1 MKRAGLDIGS
11 TTIKCVVIG
20 EDNKILFSSYERHM
34 AHIQETASRLLS
46 EVASRFGNETMLLSV
61 SGSAGMGIAE
71 SLGLPFA
78 QEVYAAGSAV
88 KTLYPG
94 TDAVIEL
101 GGEDAKILFLSGGT
115 EVRMNGTCAGGTGAF
130 IDQMAALMNVDM
142 S

>member
-46 EVASRFGNETMLLSV
+46 EVASRFGNEKMLLSV

-88 KTLYPG
+88 KKLIPVPMPLSNSGERMRRYSSSA
-94 TDAVIEL
+94 AVQRSE
-101 GGEDAKILFLSGGT
+101 
-115 EVRMNGTCAGGTGAF
+115 
-130 IDQMAALMNVDM
+130 
-142 S
+142 